1 MMPDFSVKSSAP
13 AAATPAPKP
22 LGDRPAAPAGLS
34 DPLWLVHDLHT
45 SGVITRDQYR
55 SALDLLSSPK
65 GKAQSVADTIV
76 ALGLSSPL
84 ALAAVYARAYKL
96 STVDLSVSGCDAA
109 VAKLLPKIRA
119 AQVLALPF
127 RRQENEL
134 HVAVA
139 DPALFPRAMVG
150 AELKNQSVRLFVA
163 PKKEILALIEEVWS
177 GELPDINTM
186 SAAAYVARTLT
197 LCVQER
203 ASDIHFE
210 PKPHSLDIRKRIDG
224 QLIHH
229 AYVQENQARLVINAV
244 KNLANLDTSEV
255 RKTGDGQAKLLI
267 GSRLFAFRVS
277 TAPTVYGQNAVL
289 RIMDESA
296 YHRSL
301 RDQGLAPQN
310 EALIRELVKGS
321 TGVIICTGPTGSGK
335 TTTLHSMLGLL
346 DAPSSK
352 IIAIEDPI
360 EYENPR
366 FTQFPVDHD
375 LGNTFAALLRAA
387 LRQDPDYILVGEIR
401 DREVATV
408 TIQAALTGHLVFST
422 LHTNDAIAAI
432 TRLVDIGV
440 DPFLV
445 ATSIRAVTAQ
455 RLIPLLCP
463 ECSLEHPA
471 LDKMR
476 AQFAAPDANFRVP
489 KPGGCPKCGFEGTFR
504 RIGVFEVYPL
514 RFDHSAQINALV
526 SQQQSE
532 LTPLDQQ
539 IDFLPAGASSVPELR
554 RKREEILTRYTALI
568 DAERRK
574 ETEVT
579 DLIAKGSGDA
589 AIRDVYRR
597 RGFTTLLTDALLKAA
612 GGRISLEHIFANLG

>member
-1 MMPDFSVKSSAP
+1 MMPDLHQKAP
-13 AAATPAPKP
+13 NPPPAPGVFTNP
-22 LGDRPAAPAGLS
+22 H
-34 DPLWLVHDLHT
+34 WLVHDLLT
-45 SGVITRDQYR
+45 SGTITRDQHR
-55 SALDLLSSPK
+55 SVLELLSSPK
-65 GKAQSVADTIV
+65 GKALSVADTIV
-76 ALGLSSPL
+76 ALGLTSPL
-84 ALAAVYARAYKL
+84 VLATIYANAHKL
-96 STVDLSVSGCDAA
+96 STIDLSVVGCDSA

-127 RRQENEL
+127 RRFHDEL

-139 DPALFPRAMVG
+139 DPALFPRSMVG
-150 AELKNQSVRLFVA
+150 AELKSQSVRLFVA
-163 PKKEILALIEEVWS
+163 PKKEILALLEEVWS
-177 GELPDINTM
+177 GELPDITTM

-229 AYVQENQARLVINAV
+229 AYVQESQRELVINAV
-244 KNLANLDTSEV
+244 KNLAGLDTSEK
-255 RKTGDGQAKLLI
+255 RKTGDGQAKLII
-267 GSRLFAFRVS
+267 GSRSYAFRVC

-301 RDQGLAPQN
+301 RDQGLTPSN

-335 TTTLHSMLGLL
+335 TTTLHAMLGLL

-366 FTQFPVDHD
+366 FTQFPVDPD
-375 LGNTFAALLRAA
+375 LGNTFAALLRAS

-463 ECSLEHPA
+463 ECSVEHP
-471 LDKMR
+471 DIEKMR
-476 AQFAAPDANFRVP
+476 TQFAAPTANFRVP

-504 RIGVFEVYPL
+504 RIGIFEVYPL
-514 RFDHSAQINALV
+514 RFDHAQEINALV
-526 SQQQSE
+526 AQQE
-532 LTPLDQQ
+532 LALAALDQR
-539 IDFLPAGASSVPELR
+539 LPGVEPGSAPANLEPDLMR
-554 RKREEILTRYTALI
+554 RRAEILARYSALL

-597 RGFTTLLTDALLKAA
+597 RGYTTLLSDAMLKAA
-612 GGRISLEHIFANLG
+612 TGRISLEHIFANLG